1 MRLAEFFLFATPILM
16 FLMWYFLSPDDGFP
30 NKFVIFATF
39 CVFGLAIMLI
49 ILWIQ
54 DSAPPD
60 ATYVPSRQ
68 DADRIIPGYLTV
80 PAEQPR

>member
-1 MRLAEFFLFATPILM
+1 M
-16 FLMWYFLSPDDGFP
+16 FLMWYFLSPADGFL
-30 NKFVIFATF
+30 NKLMIFATF

-49 ILWIQ
+49 ILWNQ

-68 DADRIIPGYLTV
+68 EADRIIRGHLTV
-80 PAEQPR
+80 PAEQP